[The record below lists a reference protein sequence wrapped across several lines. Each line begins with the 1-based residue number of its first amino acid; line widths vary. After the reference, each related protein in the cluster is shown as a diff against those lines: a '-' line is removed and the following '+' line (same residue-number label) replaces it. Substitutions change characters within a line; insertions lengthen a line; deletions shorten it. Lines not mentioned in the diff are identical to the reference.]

1 MKCQKLFFLLLF
13 VGGAQAQTDVAVPL
27 EEYKSL
33 FRERIERE
41 LREQPKT
48 PDLHTIEQAEYI
60 VHLDSSRVEGEVQ
73 LRGKVVSGKPPAFK
87 VLGREVAVTE
97 VVETSGG
104 ALLSDGDGAPAFLAE
119 PGAPEFV
126 VHLRFSILT
135 TEDAGMR
142 AARFAIARSVRSA
155 LTVNVGDGLLLAEA
169 PGIVAGDGAYHL
181 AAADAITLRFFDRE
195 NVAAAAMVEVDTLA
209 EITAQKGRHL
219 VRLWMLPKRSMQAPV
234 VVVAPTGA
242 QYVGAS
248 LPADAIAKNA
258 DGLYNVALR
267 APDAG
272 PAYVEFLLEEQPLEN
287 APLTLPTIEAN
298 RGQQGRFVVQE
309 PSDGE
314 VAVSGD
320 GLMQNLPIDRLG
332 DALASV
338 VPRQTAFM
346 SVPGAPELK
355 LSLRQFEP
363 ADAMSTVLAVQQ
375 LFTVIEENGTSLS
388 TLILELPKDWGRR
401 LRLDAVPGAQI
412 WSLSVN
418 GAAKQVLMGE
428 DGAWLIPL
436 EPGVASKVAI
446 SFLTHSEKLGLL
458 GKVPVVVPKTGLAS
472 QSLHVGVA
480 LPARLM
486 LTGIEG
492 GLSTVNGASWEAPLE
507 FTGRKYYFSRA
518 FYKGEGS
525 AIVVAYKEPV
535 DRLAATKEVT
545 E

>member
-1 MKCQKLFFLLLF
+1 MKYRRLCCLLLLT
-13 VGGAQAQTDVAVPL
+13 GAANAQTDVAVPL
-27 EEYKSL
+27 EEYKGL

-48 PDLHTIEQAEYI
+48 PDLHTIEHAEYTVWLESARI
-60 VHLDSSRVEGEVQ
+60 EGEA
-73 LRGKVVSGKPPAFK
+73 LFRGKVVSGRPPAFK
-87 VLGREVAVTE
+87 VLGREVAITE

-104 ALLSDGDGAPAFLAE
+104 ALLSGDDGSPAFLAD
-119 PGAPEFV
+119 PGAPDFV
-126 VHLRFSILT
+126 VHLRFSTLT

-142 AARFAIARSVRSA
+142 AARFTIARSVRSA
-155 LTVNVGDGLLLAEA
+155 LTINVGVGLRLAEA
-169 PGIVAGDGAYHL
+169 PGIVAGDGVYHL
-181 AAADAITLRFFDRE
+181 AAADEITLRFFDRE
-195 NVAAAAMVEVDTLA
+195 HIAAAAMVEVDTLA

-219 VRLWMLPKRSMQAPV
+219 VRIWMLPQRSMQAPV
-234 VVVAPTGA
+234 VVIAPPNA

-248 LPADAIAKNA
+248 LPADAITKKA
-258 DGLYNVALR
+258 DGLYDVTLR

-272 PAYVEFLLEEQPLEN
+272 PAYVEFQLEEQPLEN
-287 APLTLPTIEAN
+287 APLTLPVIEAN

-314 VAVSGD
+314 VAVSGE
-320 GLMQNLPIDRLG
+320 GLLQNLPIDRLG
-332 DALASV
+332 QALASV
-338 VPRQTAFM
+338 VPGQTAFM
-346 SVPGAPELK
+346 SLSGTPELK

-363 ADAMSTVLAVQQ
+363 ADAMSTVLTAQQ

-388 TLILELPKDWGRR
+388 TLKLELPKDWGKR
-401 LRLDAVPGAQI
+401 LRLDAVPGAEI

-436 EPGVASKVAI
+436 DPDAESKVAL
-446 SFLTHSEKLGLL
+446 SFLTHGEKLGLS
-458 GKVPVVVPKTGLAS
+458 GKVPVAVPKTGLAS
-472 QSLHVGVA
+472 QTLHVGVA
-480 LPARLM
+480 LPSRLM

-492 GLSTVNGASWEAPLE
+492 GLSTANGTNWEAPPE

-525 AIVVAYKEPV
+525 SILVAYKEPV